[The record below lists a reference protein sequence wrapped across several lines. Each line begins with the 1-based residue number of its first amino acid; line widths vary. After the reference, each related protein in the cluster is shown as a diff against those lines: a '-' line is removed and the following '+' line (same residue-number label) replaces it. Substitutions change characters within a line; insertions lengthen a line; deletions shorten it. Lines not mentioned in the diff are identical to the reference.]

1 MHSKAADSTNSLIMA
16 LLTPPQALLAIEAP
30 HSGAH
35 KGQDCSLCK
44 TALFSLHI
52 GGSVVTVCILYHMSI
67 VHSGAIQKK
76 DKYLSSFIMEHVSRL
91 IFCVQQSK
99 RLQSA

>member
-1 MHSKAADSTNSLIMA
+1 MHLKTLNRIYSPIMG
-16 LLTPPQALLAIEAP
+16 LLAAPQVPLAMEAP

-52 GGSVVTVCILYHMSI
+52 GGSVVTFGVLYHMSI
-67 VHSGAIQKK
+67 VHSGTIQKN
-76 DKYLSSFIMEHVSRL
+76 DKYLSSFTIKHVSGL
-91 IFCVQQSK
+91 VFGMQQSK

>member
-1 MHSKAADSTNSLIMA
+1 MA
-16 LLTPPQALLAIEAP
+16 LLAPPQAPLAIEAP
-30 HSGAH
+30 QSGAR

-52 GGSVVTVCILYHMSI
+52 SGSVVTVCIRNHMSI
-67 VHSGAIQKK
+67 VHSDAIQKN
-76 DKYLSSFIMEHVSRL
+76 DKYLSSFKIEHVSRL

-99 RLQSA
+99 RLQSE